1 MGMTQPAAAGI
12 TQAPA
17 SAAATQAPID
27 GFDVLDECH
36 RQTLFALGKL
46 AALVSRLGLI
56 GADAEAR
63 AMAAEVVHHFSVTVR
78 RHHEDEE
85 RHVFP
90 KLVAEADEELVRAVL
105 RLQIDHDWLEENW
118 MELSPQLDAV
128 AHALSWYDMDVLREA
143 AQVFIALSH
152 DHIALEE
159 SFIYPQAKA
168 RLDMRERAG
177 MGREMAARRR
187 KAKEA
192 LRASGRAAT

>member
-1 MGMTQPAAAGI
+1 MTDMATTHAAAAG
-12 TQAPA
+12 TDKTP
-17 SAAATQAPID
+17 PD

-36 RQTLFALGKL
+36 RQTLFSLGKL

-56 GADAEAR
+56 GADTEAR
-63 AMAAEVVHHFSVTVR
+63 AMAADIVRHFSVTVR

-90 KLVAEADEELVRAVL
+90 KLVAEGNEEIVRAVL

-128 AHALSWYDMDVLREA
+128 AHGLSWYDMDVLREA

-159 SFIYPQAKA
+159 SFIYPQARKW
-168 RLDMRERAG
+168 LDSRERIG
-177 MGREMAARRR
+177 MGREMAARR
-187 KAKEA
+187 KQA
-192 LRASGRAAT
+192 RARSPK

>member
-1 MGMTQPAAAGI
+1 MRQENSMSSPQAAAGGAR
-12 TQAPA
+12 QAP
-17 SAAATQAPID
+17 PD

-36 RQTLFALGKL
+36 RQTLFSLGKL
-46 AALVSRLGLI
+46 AALVTRLVTI

-63 AMAAEVVHHFSVTVR
+63 TMAADLVQHFSVTVR

-90 KLVAEADEELVRAVL
+90 KLVAEGNEEVVHAVL

-128 AHALSWYDMDVLREA
+128 AHGLSWYDLAVLQEA
-143 AQVFIALSH
+143 AQVFIGLSH

-159 SFIYPQAKA
+159 SFIYPEAKA
-168 RLDMRERAG
+168 RLDARERAG

-187 KAKEA
+187 QA
-192 LRASGRAAT
+192 LARSRG